1 MIGAR
6 RRNLPGNI
14 TPVLR
19 QNMPVGPWSFT
30 PSSVHQPALTPAF
43 FRREHRV
50 IIPFTVQEI
59 LDEQLA
65 RKLA

>member
-1 MIGAR
+1 
-6 RRNLPGNI
+6 
-14 TPVLR
+14 
-19 QNMPVGPWSFT
+19 MPVGPWSFT